1 VVQAQRA
8 RFFHRGGKLLFVFQ
22 QIKLPAGQQ
31 QSVQGY
37 LDGVE
42 TSYDAHLAIDS
53 EGAAHVSSPKTRF
66 IFPAIAAAVAGLSFH
81 QDYNAQGVPDWDIG
95 GRAESGAVGFGLLG
109 TVLTQVGPR
118 AFASSIAITGAAF
131 SIYSTFI
138 GRGANVVLPANT
150 PVKIS
155 LKARDEKPAK

>member
-1 VVQAQRA
+1 MEAD
-8 RFFHRGGKLLFVFQ
+8 F
-22 QIKLPAGQQ
+22 
-31 QSVQGY
+31 
-37 LDGVE
+37 
-42 TSYDAHLAIDS
+42 DAHLALDA
-53 EGAAHVSSPKTRF
+53 EGATHVSSPKTRF

-95 GRAESGAVGFGLLG
+95 GRAESGAVGLGLIG

-131 SIYSTFI
+131 SIYSTLI
-138 GRGANVVLPANT
+138 ARGQDVVLPANT

-155 LKARDEKPAK
+155 LKARDGEAWQGASSRTR